1 MKIQNTPI
9 EGLLIVHPTV
19 YRDERGYFFESFNKK
34 QFENSTG
41 YKKEFV
47 QDNQSLSQKNILRG
61 MHFQNPPYSQAKL
74 VRVIQ
79 GSVLDMVVDLRKN
92 SSTYGQHFSLELTEK
107 NLLSLFIPEGF
118 AHGFLTLEDDTI
130 FLYKCTEFYNKES
143 EVTLM
148 WNDKGLAMD
157 WKLENPII
165 SEKDKTGIPFTN
177 FNSPF

>member
-1 MKIQNTPI
+1 MKIQNTPMD
-9 EGLLIVHPTV
+9 GLLIVHPTV
-19 YRDERGYFFESFNKK
+19 FRDERGYFFESFNKK
-34 QFENSTG
+34 QFENLTG

-61 MHFQNPPYSQAKL
+61 LHFQNPPFSQAKL
-74 VRVIQ
+74 VRVTQ

-92 SSTYGQHFSLELTEK
+92 SATYGQSFSLELTAG

-148 WNDKGLAMD
+148 WNDKNLAID
-157 WKLENPII
+157 WNVENPII
-165 SEKDKTGIPFTN
+165 SEKDKNGIPFAN
-177 FNSPF
+177 FKSPF